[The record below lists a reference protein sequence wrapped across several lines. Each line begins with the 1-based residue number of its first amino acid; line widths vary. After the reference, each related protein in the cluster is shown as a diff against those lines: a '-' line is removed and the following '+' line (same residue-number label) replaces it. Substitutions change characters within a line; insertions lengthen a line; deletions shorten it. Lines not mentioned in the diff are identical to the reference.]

1 MLKNKELLAVLAL
14 IMSMFIWGSS
24 FVALKSA
31 MQDLNEFTVIFFRM
45 LIASLLFLY
54 FIKSFL
60 KYDFTKKD
68 IKFIFLLGILEP
80 CLYFIFEAKAL
91 MYTSASQAG
100 LMTSFMPIM
109 TAMLAGYFLKE
120 IISKHLIFGTFLTL
134 SGAIF
139 LSLQASSTITS
150 PNPLLGNFLEFLAM
164 LCGAGYTILARHL
177 SDKFSALFITSLQ
190 AFIGTIFFFPFFL
203 YEFYTMP
210 FTMTNDAF
218 LWILYLGVVVTLGG
232 YGLYN
237 YALSKMTASKA
248 AIFINLIPIFTLIL
262 SYFILN
268 EKLSSIELFAS
279 FMIILGVVISQMKIK
294 NSKIT

>member
-60 KYDFTKKD
+60 KYDFTRKD
-68 IKFIFLLGILEP
+68 IKFIFLLGKLEP

-120 IISKHLIFGTFLTL
+120 IISKQLIFGTFLTL